1 MHGAVWLF
9 AVRARV
15 FLRPRQNTKHQSE
28 LNCYAKFIFRR
39 QPERACIASYFLHA
53 MVFKVDRTRST
64 SQKISF
70 ASLLRLRR
78 YVSDRVLSIPL
89 QSRLDQRCT
98 PDSGFLPGWSCE
110 HLLAHWYALT
120 VDLTRLW
127 MKSFLV
133 DFIIFLLTAR
143 CHNSKR
149 MFRKHKIQMQH
160 ETYDTKYSR
169 YTPNIFNL
177 FNLIIVSLFH
187 QWHL

>member
-1 MHGAVWLF
+1 MHGAVWLL
-9 AVRARV
+9 AVHARV
-15 FLRPRQNTKHQSE
+15 FLRPRQNTKHRSE

-53 MVFKVDRTRST
+53 MVLKVDRTRLAP
-64 SQKISF
+64 QKISF
-70 ASLLRLRR
+70 AALLRLRR

-110 HLLAHWYALT
+110 HLLAHWFALT

-133 DFIIFLLTAR
+133 DFIILLLIAR

-149 MFRKHKIQMQH
+149 MFRKDKIQMQY
-160 ETYDTKYSR
+160 ETYDTKYCR

-177 FNLIIVSLFH
+177 FNLIIVSLFY